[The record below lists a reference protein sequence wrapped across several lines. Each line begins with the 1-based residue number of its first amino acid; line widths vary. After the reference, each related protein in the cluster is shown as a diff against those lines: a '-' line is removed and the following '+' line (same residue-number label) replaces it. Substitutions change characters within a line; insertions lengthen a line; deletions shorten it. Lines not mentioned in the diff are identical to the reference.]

1 MDRENF
7 CDRVL
12 SRVRHATP
20 EERTAIRS
28 ELLGHLEDHAEALKE
43 AGYDE
48 ETAGERALSAMG
60 EPERIGEELNRNY
73 PLGWLILSR
82 VTLAASIFLA
92 VSVFFYWPLLGNT
105 VSSFQARIDPE
116 GSGYSI
122 AEEPLATTEAVNL
135 KTRIGDDVLRVYQV
149 SLMPADDGQT
159 GTVSIAIC
167 NYDRNPFGTASGV
180 VLNTLRLETE
190 SGETVPQHFR
200 SGGGNSGAYYG
211 VVKGVPV
218 TRQDGYLAV
227 IYDRYGSDAR
237 LEVPLDW
244 EGAK

>member
-1 MDRENF
+1 MDGENF

-20 EERTAIRS
+20 EERNDIRA
-28 ELLGHLEDHAEALKE
+28 ELLGHLEDHAEALKD

-60 EPERIGEELNRNY
+60 EPEQIGEELNRNY

-92 VSVFFYWPLLGNT
+92 VSVLLYWPLLGSTFN
-105 VSSFQARIDPE
+105 SFQARIDPE
-116 GSGYSI
+116 G
-122 AEEPLATTEAVNL
+122 AERYHSAIEDSAHAREVNL
-135 KTRIGDDVLRVYQV
+135 KARIGNDVLYIYQV
-149 SLMPADDGQT
+149 SLVPAADGQT
-159 GTVSIAIC
+159 GTVSIAMC
-167 NYDRNPFGTASGV
+167 NYDRNPFGMASGAA
-180 VLNTLRLETE
+180 LGALQLETE
-190 SGETVPQHFR
+190 SGRLVKYP
-200 SGGGNSGAYYG
+200 SGGGGDSGAYYS
-211 VVKGVPV
+211 VMKDIPV

-227 IYDRYGSDAR
+227 SYDRYGSHVR

-244 EGAK
+244 EGSK